1 MKLNKD
7 FVISQITKKPLI
19 PKIEV
24 DEGVVITNLI
34 HMMQENHLSQEEFNK
49 LPIANVLER
58 LKVMEEDSKEIK
70 KRMEKN
76 KK

>member
-1 MKLNKD
+1 MKLTRD
-7 FVISQITKKPLI
+7 FVISQITKKPLFHT
-19 PKIEV
+19 V

-58 LKVMEEDSKEIK
+58 LRVFEEDSKENK
-70 KRMEKN
+70 KAMEKN
-76 KK
+76 KR